1 MAVRHGLVLSFSHT
15 KKKSSYCLADRKQVI
30 NNKIGETM
38 RGEVIV
44 MLGCVKMA
52 YLDVPSRA
60 PSRNVEETSASEAL
74 PCTVVLTP
82 C

>member
-1 MAVRHGLVLSFSHT
+1 
-15 KKKSSYCLADRKQVI
+15 
-30 NNKIGETM
+30 M

-52 YLDVPSRA
+52 HLDVPSRDL
-60 PSRNVEETSASEAL
+60 SRNVEETSATEAL
-74 PCTVVLTP
+74 PCKIVLTP